1 MRDSAVSKIAYD
13 AINKDK
19 LIGDLVTIS
28 FGGQHALN
36 YKEDGS
42 GRAAWYF
49 EEGKHGGTLTDI
61 AVHGIDL
68 AQWICGCRVKSVTGA
83 RAWSTGRAPNIQ
95 ARFRPRKRRSSA
107 FICYGLSVG
116 PNVHRTRRSA
126 CSSWSAVL
134 G

>member
-83 RAWSTGRAPNIQ
+83 RAWRPGRAPNIQ
-95 ARFRPRKRRSSA
+95 VRFRLEKAS
-107 FICYGLSVG
+107 FICLRQR
-116 PNVHRTRRSA
+116 VH
-126 CSSWSAVL
+126 
-134 G
+134 

>member
-68 AQWICGCRVKSVTGA
+68 AQWICGCRVKNVTGA
-83 RAWSTGRAPNIQ
+83 QRPADGVIWRQ
-95 ARFRPRKRRSSA
+95 AFSRRNRPASRRSR
-107 FICYGLSVG
+107 GLSLSYRQESQ
-116 PNVHRTRRSA
+116 N
-126 CSSWSAVL
+126 W
-134 G
+134 